1 MTSKTRITMIAT
13 VAVLI
18 VILAGMQT
26 MQIQNVALAA
36 PPDDDDCEPVPCWI
50 KNTAGYWAEGSST
63 TIEYLYSIEWLIDEG
78 IITLD
83 TVSAVSDSEDLS
95 TEIADLYEATIGCT
109 DETRSCLRDMI
120 WDDRDRMD
128 DIESFD
134 YDFRSEM
141 YAILD
146 AIGLHSIEVNNRLD
160 SLETDDDQGTSST
173 ISSSI
178 EDELEDISDRI
189 SDLEFCRGQ
198 GPICDDDLNEIE
210 SDIEELKDS
219 LDMLDSDISELM
231 RDISKIERALESLD
245 RTLGK
250 LVIAVDE
257 LESHTHKDKDDWK
270 DEP

>member
-36 PPDDDDCEPVPCWI
+36 PPDDDDCELVPCWI
-50 KNTAGYWAEGSST
+50 KNTAGYWVEGSST

-120 WDDRDRMD
+120 WEDRDRMD

-134 YDFRSEM
+134 YDFRAEM

-146 AIGLHSIEVNNRLD
+146 VIGLHSIEVDNRLN
-160 SLETDDDQGTSST
+160 SLEMAEDEASERTTT
-173 ISSSI
+173 SSI
-178 EDELEDISDRI
+178 EDDLDRILDRI
-189 SDLEFCRGQ
+189 SDLEFCRSQGQ
-198 GPICDDDLNEIE
+198 ICDDDLDALE
-210 SDIEELKDS
+210 SDIAGLQDS
-219 LDMLDSDISELM
+219 LDILDSDISELT
-231 RDISKIERALESLD
+231 RDISSLERALDSLD

-257 LESHTHKDKDDWK
+257 LESHKHKDKDDWK
-270 DEP
+270 DSP